1 MHALTLLPVAVFALA
16 FLLSAAEPQE
26 KRSGESLEGKN
37 GYAAVNGLNMYYEI
51 HGSGK
56 PLVVLHGAF
65 GWATEYPILARDR
78 QVIAVGLQGH
88 GHTADVDRPLTLENM
103 ADDTAALL
111 KHLGIKKANIF
122 GYSLGGNVAIAV
134 AIRHPDVVGKL
145 AINGANYG
153 PIAEAYEPQTFQQFK
168 NIPPD
173 FAPKILK
180 NHYDSVA
187 PDPKRWPTLVAKIKQ
202 LGLEFKGFSAEQ
214 MKSIKAPV
222 LIALGDRD
230 GVRPEHAVEMFRLI
244 SDAQLAIFPAA
255 DHFLLFQDPERLLTT
270 VVTFLDAPPR
280 DR

>member
-1 MHALTLLPVAVFALA
+1 MHALTLLPVALFALL
-16 FLLSAAEPQE
+16 FLLSAAEAQE
-26 KRSGESLEGKN
+26 KRSGEPPEAKH

-65 GWATEYPILARDR
+65 GWATEYPILSRNH
-78 QVIAVGLQGH
+78 QVIAVELQGH

-111 KHLGIKKANIF
+111 KHLGIKQADF
-122 GYSLGGNVAIAV
+122 FAYSLGGNVALAV

-145 AINGANYG
+145 AINGANSG
-153 PIAEAYEPQTFQQFK
+153 PIAEAYEPETFQQFK
-168 NIPPD
+168 NIPSD

-180 NHYDSVA
+180 DHYDSVA
-187 PDPKRWPTLVAKIKQ
+187 PNPKRWPMLVEKIKQ
-202 LGLEFKGFSAEQ
+202 LGLEFKGFSVEQ

-222 LIALGDRD
+222 LIALGDHD

-244 SDAQLAIFPAA
+244 PDAQLAIFPGA
-255 DHFLLFQDPERLLTT
+255 DHFLLFQDPERLLST
-270 VVTFLDAPPR
+270 VAAFLDAPPR
-280 DR
+280 NR